1 MIYSAPRLFAYRTIF
16 NKKGGGG
23 AVKFITIKCEPKIA
37 GALIAVMTL
46 CVLAVGLGVIPKG
59 VREEQAEVPGQM
71 EAIAQKPIVEP
82 AKIKTHTVQEGESL
96 GVIAEKYTI
105 DVDTLK
111 AANDNLS
118 TDIHQG
124 DQLVILPSKGMLHT
138 ADMGDTLWS
147 IANAY
152 SVGVADIMA
161 ANSKTGEE
169 LSIGEKLF
177 IPGGKKA
184 QISER
189 QLARADNPVSRSVGE
204 RFTSPAAGELTS
216 GFGYRWGRQHSGIDI
231 ANDVGTRIRAARS
244 GRVVYAGWYSGYGY
258 TVMIEHDQGYTTL
271 YGHLSEISV
280 QNDQYIKG
288 GQVIAYMGNTGNS
301 TGPHLHFE
309 VIKNGVPINPYNVLP

>member
-1 MIYSAPRLFAYRTIF
+1 M
-16 NKKGGGG
+16 
-23 AVKFITIKCEPKIA
+23 KFITIKCEPKIV
-37 GALIAVMTL
+37 GALITVMTL
-46 CVLAVGLGVIPKG
+46 CLLVVGLGVIPKG
-59 VREEQAEVPGQM
+59 VREEQAEVPGPI
-71 EAIAQKPIVEP
+71 EAMVQQPIAEP
-82 AKIKTHTVQEGESL
+82 AKVKMHTVQEGENL
-96 GVIAEKYTI
+96 GIIAEKYTI

-111 AANDNLS
+111 AANDNLT

-152 SVGVADIMA
+152 SVGVATIMT
-161 ANSKTGEE
+161 ANSKGSEE
-169 LSIGEKLF
+169 LAIGEKLF

-184 QISER
+184 QSSER
-189 QLARADNPVSRSVGE
+189 QLARADTPVSRSVGE
-204 RFTSPAAGELTS
+204 RFASPAAGELTS
-216 GFGYRWGRQHSGIDI
+216 AFGYRWGRQHNGIDI

-244 GRVVYAGWYSGYGY
+244 GRVVYAGWYGGYGY

-280 QNDQYIKG
+280 QNDQYVKG
-288 GQVIAYMGNTGNS
+288 GQVIAYMGSTGNS

-309 VIKNGVPINPYNVLP
+309 VLKNNVAINPYNVLP